1 MDLGSTRPRR
11 PSRWTQSRKKGPGPL
26 IAVCVRSGFPAS
38 LHLPKQFN
46 SPGAGLNAPSTTLHE
61 TSGCSPR
68 PALQPPACRRASTRF
83 PIVQTQHDGDW
94 RPLQVVWSARTCGG
108 GCSSVMPAPDSRKRS
123 PTGRLRCRPVLPC
136 GVSTPRTGHLE
147 SLKSAADPT
156 DWPSSP
162 TPPEPSVSPTFRR
175 VQSHPS
181 VPRTKSPEPSR
192 WPMTKIR
199 GRLCRSSTPRFCRRQ
214 SILPLYGQSCSFRH
228 QAMSSLVLDCGG
240 LADGSCRIPTS
251 TKTTL
256 TLLLEEV

>member
-46 SPGAGLNAPSTTLHE
+46 SPGQTSMLHPQHCTKHADAAQDLPFNHQPAEGHRHVSRSCKPNTME
-61 TSGCSPR
+61 TGDP
-68 PALQPPACRRASTRF
+68 CR
-83 PIVQTQHDGDW
+83 W
-94 RPLQVVWSARTCGG
+94 CGVPGPVG
-108 GCSSVMPAPDSRKRS
+108 GCGSVMPAPDSRKRS